1 MESPVPQPVNTTD
14 DDASK
19 SSTFNATKFKELLKK
34 LASRKASL

>member
-1 MESPVPQPVNTTD
+1 MEPAVPQPGNTTD

-34 LASRKASL
+34 LAARKASV

>member
-34 LASRKASL
+34 LALRKTSL